1 MTFGVP
7 NEHIGFITHPV
18 YRIED
23 GQAIVYLYGRLRTG
37 ESFKIRQ
44 PYRPYFFVHSD
55 AVDDVSSLS
64 DVDTEDTDLTDF
76 DERAVSK
83 VILDIPK
90 TVPTLRDSI
99 LENNHQVF
107 EADIPFTT
115 RFLIDHDIKGTV
127 SIKGHK
133 ERVDDDERYDV
144 FFDEPDLN
152 NASWRPRASDLT
164 VASIDI
170 ETNPDQEDILSVAV
184 ATNEDDVTV
193 ILKHDEDVDGAT
205 TVKDEEALLHSFRE
219 VIVDYDPDI
228 ITGWNVIDFDFDILR
243 EAFDDHDVTFDL
255 GRDEDEAS
263 LTVRSAYMRDS
274 SMTVR
279 GRMVLDG
286 IHVLRNNFVS
296 LDDYKLDTAAKEFI
310 GEQKAFSGEGKE
322 EAILDAYHNDPSSFL
337 SYNERD
343 ATLVLDIFD
352 ESNAL
357 NVSILRSC
365 LTGMPLNRVSST
377 IASFDSLYLSELRKA
392 GYVAPI
398 TDYGQGERTTG
409 GHVMDSTPGIYDNV
423 VVCDF
428 KSLYPSIMRT
438 FNIDPLTHY
447 KGNNADNPI
456 KAPNGAR
463 FSRDKAILPSI
474 LDDLTQEKDEAT
486 RNEAWVTRQAV
497 KILMNSMYG
506 VLASPNCRFF
516 SEAMANAITGFGH
529 HILKHTRR
537 QLEDNNYTVI
547 YGDTDSIF
555 IDLGVDEATTARE
568 QGKDLAASI
577 NEHYQ
582 EYLAEEYNVESHII
596 LEFEKLY
603 KKFFTPP
610 QRGSSGGA
618 KKRYAGLIDDNG
630 HEEIDF
636 VGLEYVRRDW
646 TKAAKTFQR
655 EILWRVFHD
664 KAIESFIRDYVD
676 SLRNGEIDEELI
688 YQKGLSKAPEDYTK
702 TTPQHVKAA
711 KKLDDFSDNTISYYM
726 TVDGPEPLQARHHS
740 IDYDH
745 YIDKQLK
752 PVASSILN
760 VLGKTFYDVMQG
772 TEQVDLTSF

>member
-1 MTFGVP
+1 MAHT
-7 NEHIGFITHPV
+7 HTGFITHPL
-18 YRIED
+18 YDIED
-23 GQAIVYLYGRLRTG
+23 GQAVVYLYGRLKTG

-44 PYRPYFFVHSD
+44 PYRPYFFVHSE
-55 AVDDVSSLS
+55 AVDDLPSLN
-64 DVDTEDTDLTDF
+64 DVDTAETDLTDF
-76 DERAVSK
+76 DERPVSQ
-83 VILDIPK
+83 VMLDIPK

-107 EADIPFTT
+107 EADIPFTS
-115 RFLIDHDIKGTV
+115 RFLIDHDVKGTV
-127 SIKGHK
+127 EITGEK
-133 ERVDDDERYDV
+133 ERADSQRYDA
-144 FFDEPDLN
+144 FFNEPSLE

-164 VASIDI
+164 IASIDI
-170 ETNPDQEDILSVAV
+170 ETDPDHDDLLSVAV
-184 ATNEDDVTV
+184 ATNKGDETT
-193 ILKHDEDVDGAT
+193 ILRYDHDVDGAK
-205 TVKDEEALLHSFRE
+205 TVQDDEALVKELRD
-219 VIVDYDPDI
+219 VILEYDPDI
-228 ITGWNVIDFDFDILR
+228 LTGWNVIDFDFDIL
-243 EAFDDHDVTFDL
+243 EDVFDEHDVDFDL
-255 GRDEDEAS
+255 GRDSSESS

-274 SMTVR
+274 SMDVR

-296 LDDYKLDTAAKEFI
+296 LDDYKLNTAAAEFV
-310 GEQKAFSGEGKE
+310 GEQKAFSGSGKE
-322 EAILDAYHNDPSSFL
+322 DAILDAYQDDPDTFL
-337 SYNERD
+337 SYNQRD

-352 ESNAL
+352 DSNAL

-365 LTGMPLNRVSST
+365 LTGMPLDRVSST
-377 IASFDSLYLSELRKA
+377 IASFDSLYLAELRDA

-398 TDYGQGERTTG
+398 TDYGRGERTTG
-409 GHVMDSTPGIYDNV
+409 GHVMESTPGIYDNV

-438 FNIDPLTHY
+438 FNIDPLTHH
-447 KGNNADNPI
+447 KGNTADNPI
-456 KAPNGAR
+456 EAPNGAR

-474 LDDLTQEKDEAT
+474 LDDLTDEKDEAT
-486 RNEAWVTRQAV
+486 ANEAWVTRQAV

-529 HILKHTRR
+529 HILKHTKS
-537 QLEDNNYTVI
+537 QLEDNGYTVI

-555 IDLGVDEATTARE
+555 IDLGVEEAETARRRGRE
-568 QGKDLAASI
+568 LADGI
-577 NEHYQ
+577 NEHYK
-582 EYLAEEYNVESHII
+582 EYLSDEHGVESHII

-618 KKRYAGLIDDNG
+618 KKRYAGLIGDDG
-630 HEEIDF
+630 DEEIDF

-646 TKAAKTFQR
+646 TTAAKQFQK
-655 EILWRVFHD
+655 ELLWRVFHD
-664 KAIESFIRDYVD
+664 EPVESFVRDYVD
-676 SLRNGEIDEELI
+676 SLRDGELDDELV
-688 YQKGLSKAPEDYTK
+688 YTKGLSKAPEEYTK

-726 TVDGPEPLQARHHS
+726 TVDGPEPVQQCHHS

-752 PVASSILN
+752 PVASSILD